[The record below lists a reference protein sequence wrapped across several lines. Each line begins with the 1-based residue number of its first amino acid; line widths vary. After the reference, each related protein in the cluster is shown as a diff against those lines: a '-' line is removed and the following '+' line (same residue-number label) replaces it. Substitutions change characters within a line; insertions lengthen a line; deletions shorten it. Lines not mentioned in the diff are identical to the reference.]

1 MEYLC
6 NYFPLT
12 LLASV
17 CAKGIFIRFF
27 SIGND
32 IEKKIGNVARFYLF
46 TDIYWKFLINTCH
59 SNMMVSFR

>member
-27 SIGND
+27 SMGND
-32 IEKKIGNVARFYLF
+32 IEKKNWQCCSILF
-46 TDIYWKFLINTCH
+46 VY
-59 SNMMVSFR
+59 